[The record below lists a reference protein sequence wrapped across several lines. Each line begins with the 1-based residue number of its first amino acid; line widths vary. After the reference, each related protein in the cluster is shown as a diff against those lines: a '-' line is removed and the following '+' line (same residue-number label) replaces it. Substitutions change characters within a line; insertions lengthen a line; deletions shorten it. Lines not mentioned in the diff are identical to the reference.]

1 MKKLK
6 GLLYILTI
14 LVYIFIF
21 TFSTQMISYANDINN
36 EDEKYQKWQQ
46 VNQIAEEVLFLV
58 QKNEFEASRKQLNQ
72 LSSYFLSLETGN
84 YVDRVEQAQIL
95 IDAIIQA
102 KESLNA
108 VKLDPDQAHKKV
120 LRMRLALDAVSHKK
134 QPLWLNYYP
143 TIVNTMDEL
152 MYAVKENNRDAFYYH
167 LNSLAEEYEFVRPSL
182 VISHQLGITEKL
194 DSQIKYIMNQRQNVW
209 DNQERALN
217 LLESLDKDWKV
228 AFFQKNEQ
236 SSQSFIFL
244 MVGVGTLICSVLS
257 YVAWRK
263 YKGEKEIKKVFWK
276 K

>member
-46 VNQIAEEVLFLV
+46 VNQIAEEVFFLV

-152 MYAVKENNRDAFYYH
+152 MYAVKEKNRDAFYYH

-263 YKGEKEIKKVFWK
+263 YKGEKEIKKVIWK

>member
-143 TIVNTMDEL
+143 TIENTMDEL
-152 MYAVKENNRDAFYYH
+152 MYAVKEKNRDAFYYH

-194 DSQIKYIMNQRQNVW
+194 DSQIKYIMSQRQNVW

-263 YKGEKEIKKVFWK
+263 YKGEKEIKKVIWK

>member
-194 DSQIKYIMNQRQNVW
+194 DSQIKYIMNQLQNVW

-263 YKGEKEIKKVFWK
+263 YKGEKEIKKVIWK

>member
-263 YKGEKEIKKVFWK
+263 YKGEKEIKKVIWK